1 MGSVDHVGSTFREKE
16 SQPPLNGLA
25 LEVTGSRGLEGE
37 AMPLPYHSGTEG
49 HLVNRVGQDSSS
61 LQSSAETA
69 LDAIGGCVARLL
81 CYGGTRAS

>member
-1 MGSVDHVGSTFREKE
+1 MGSLDHVGSTFREKE

-25 LEVTGSRGLEGE
+25 PESGSGGSGGDRELEGE
-37 AMPLPYHSGTEG
+37 AMPPAYHSGTEG

-69 LDAIGGCVARLL
+69 LDAR
-81 CYGGTRAS
+81 